1 MEKTGRKKYIIHN
14 PDSSL
19 TQLII
24 NPDGS
29 VVVCL
34 HLPVIR
40 EPLDLF
46 ADLLSL
52 EVSVKDEYLPE
63 IGEQCPVW
71 E

>member
-1 MEKTGRKKYIIHN
+1 MEKTGRKQYLIHK

-29 VVVCL
+29 VAMCL
-34 HLPVIR
+34 HLPVVR
-40 EPLDLF
+40 EPLDMF
-46 ADLLSL
+46 ADLSL
-52 EVSVKDEYLPE
+52 DVSVKEEYLPE
-63 IGEQCPVW
+63 VGEQCPVW